1 VKEWSALIVAVVAVI
16 GAAIGA
22 AVSSWLGG
30 RQAVSQDTREH
41 RLASYPSVWSRTSV
55 VSRWPKTTARFENLC
70 DLHTDLRTWYY
81 TIGGLYLSENARTRY
96 GQLQELL
103 GRVVDRDDETAAGAD
118 ADAAYDDVM
127 EAASAFRSALTEDIS
142 SRQQRSVLAAVGRRG
157 THRRE
162 NARAETRL
170 ARHPADSQRVK
181 RIDVIPAEA
190 ELRAPAAPPV
200 TPT

>member
-1 VKEWSALIVAVVAVI
+1 MKEWSALIVAVVAVI

-81 TIGGLYLSENARTRY
+81 TIGGLYLPPTRP
-96 GQLQELL
+96 
-103 GRVVDRDDETAAGAD
+103 
-118 ADAAYDDVM
+118 
-127 EAASAFRSALTEDIS
+127 S
-142 SRQQRSVLAAVGRRG
+142 S
-157 THRRE
+157 
-162 NARAETRL
+162 TRL
-170 ARHPADSQRVK
+170 VSLCASSSFIAFTLTSRNASR
-181 RIDVIPAEA
+181 
-190 ELRAPAAPPV
+190 
-200 TPT
+200 